1 MEFVCND
8 CKVKIEIE
16 APTKQSAI
24 DSARAKKWAVNRS
37 RKICYCPSCALL
49 RRNVGKNG
57 GKRNGIQQRIE
68 LV

>member
-1 MEFVCND
+1 MELVCKD

-24 DSARAKKWAVNRS
+24 DSARSMKWAVS
-37 RKICYCPSCALL
+37 RDRKVCYCSNCAQL

-57 GKRNGIQQRIE
+57 GKRKVVQQRIE
-68 LV
+68 V